1 MSAISEKLVKKAI
14 KLISESTNID
24 YSELKK
30 LCKKVLRDAKNTDE
44 RLLGTM
50 EELLD
55 LGEVASEGEL
65 VDFDIDVLKIYCK
78 IKELDYNVP
87 EKQLRK
93 NVWVHIESEF
103 DVDDSDDDDED
114 SGDDIEP
121 ESESEPGHEHE
132 PVVIQK
138 KKSKVTEKSD
148 LVINDA

>member
-14 KLISESTNID
+14 KLISDSTNIE

-55 LGEVASEGEL
+55 LGEVASEEEL
-65 VDFDIDVLKIYCK
+65 VDFDVGVLKIYCK

-93 NVWVHIESEF
+93 VVWEHIESEF
-103 DVDDSDDDDED
+103 DIDESDDD
-114 SGDDIEP
+114 SGDDIEEESEQEP
-121 ESESEPGHEHE
+121 ESEPENE
-132 PVVIQK
+132 PVVIKK
-138 KKSKVTEKSD
+138 KKSKSD
-148 LVINDA
+148 VVVNDS

>member
-1 MSAISEKLVKKAI
+1 MSAISEKLVKKTI
-14 KLISESTNID
+14 KLISESTNIE

-55 LGEVASEGEL
+55 LGEVASEEEL
-65 VDFDIDVLKIYCK
+65 VDFDIGVLKIYCK

-93 NVWVHIESEF
+93 NVWDHIESEF
-103 DVDDSDDDDED
+103 DIDDSDDDDED

-121 ESESEPGHEHE
+121 ESESEPEPE
-132 PVVIQK
+132 PVVIKK